1 MLSSDTR
8 PHYLSGGVRPVKIL
22 VTGPFAVGKT
32 TLVCTVSE
40 IPPLRTEEV
49 MTQAGQLV
57 DDLVGVRG
65 KSTTT
70 VAIDFGR
77 RTLPG
82 GAVALYL
89 FGMAGQERFVPLWR
103 DFAHGALGALVLAD
117 PRRVQDSFSAM
128 ARLEEMGLPYAV
140 AVNQFDDAPRHPEHE
155 YRQAFDLEPATPLVR
170 CDARDHSSV
179 LRALIALVEYLLV
192 SQQEAS

>member
-1 MLSSDTR
+1 MPSSDV
-8 PHYLSGGVRPVKIL
+8 HYLDGGVRPVKIL

-49 MTQAGQLV
+49 MTQRGELV
-57 DDLVGVRG
+57 DDLNGVDG
-65 KSTTT
+65 KTTTT

-82 GAVALYL
+82 GALALYL

-117 PRRVQDSFSAM
+117 PRRVEDSFTTM

-155 YRQAFDLEPATPLVR
+155 YREAFDLDAITPLVH
-170 CDARDHSSV
+170 CDARDHQSV
-179 LRALIALVEYLLV
+179 MRALIALVEYLLV
-192 SQQEAS
+192 AKEKAS

>member
-1 MLSSDTR
+1 MLSSDPR
-8 PHYLSGGVRPVKIL
+8 PHYLPGGVRPVKIL

-49 MTQAGQLV
+49 MTQAGRLV
-57 DDLVGVRG
+57 DDLAGVRG
-65 KSTTT
+65 KTTTT

-82 GAVALYL
+82 GALALYL

-117 PRRVQDSFSAM
+117 PRRVQDSFTTM

-140 AVNQFDDAPRHPEHE
+140 AVNQFDDAPQHPEHE
-155 YRQAFDLEPATPLVR
+155 YRQAFDLDPATPLVR
-170 CDARDHSSV
+170 CDARDHNSV
-179 LRALIALVEYLLV
+179 LRALIALVEYLLLAHK
-192 SQQEAS
+192 EAS

>member
-1 MLSSDTR
+1 MRSSDTR

-82 GAVALYL
+82 GALALYL

-179 LRALIALVEYLLV
+179 LRALIALVEYLLAV
-192 SQQEAS
+192 RQEAS

>member
-1 MLSSDTR
+1 MRSSEPR
-8 PHYLSGGVRPVKIL
+8 YLSGGVHPVKIL

-32 TLVCTVSE
+32 TLVGTVSE

-49 MTQAGQLV
+49 MTERGELV
-57 DDLVGVRG
+57 DDLVGMRG

-82 GAVALYL
+82 GALALYL

-117 PRRVQDSFSAM
+117 PRRVQDSFTAM
-128 ARLEEMGLPYAV
+128 TRLEEMGLRYAV
-140 AVNQFDDAPRHPEHE
+140 AVNQFDDAPHHPDHE
-155 YRQAFDLEPATPLVR
+155 YRQAFDLDLTTPLVR
-170 CDARDHSSV
+170 CDARDHGSV

-192 SQQEAS
+192 ARQEAS

>member
-1 MLSSDTR
+1 MHSSEVR

-57 DDLVGVRG
+57 DDLVGVRS
-65 KSTTT
+65 KTTTT

-82 GAVALYL
+82 GALALYL

-128 ARLEEMGLPYAV
+128 SRLEEMGLPYAV
-140 AVNQFDDAPRHPEHE
+140 AVNQFDDAPSHPEHE
-155 YRQAFDLEPATPLVR
+155 YRQAFDLEPATPLVS
-170 CDARDHSSV
+170 CDARDHGSV

-192 SQQEAS
+192 TKQEAS

>member
-1 MLSSDTR
+1 MHSSDPR
-8 PHYLSGGVRPVKIL
+8 PHYLPGGVRPVKLL

-32 TLVCTVSE
+32 TLVGTVSE

-49 MTQAGQLV
+49 MTQRGELV
-57 DDLVGVRG
+57 DDLAGVRD

-82 GAVALYL
+82 GTLALYL

-117 PRRVQDSFSAM
+117 PRRVQDSFTTMS
-128 ARLEEMGLPYAV
+128 RLEEMGLPYAV
-140 AVNQFDDAPRHPEHE
+140 AVNQFDEAPSHPEHE
-155 YRQAFDLEPATPLVR
+155 YRQAFDLAPGTPLVR
-170 CDARDHSSV
+170 CDARDHGSV
-179 LRALIALVEYLLV
+179 LRALIALVEYLLSSRQV
-192 SQQEAS
+192 S

>member
-1 MLSSDTR
+1 MRSSDTR

-82 GAVALYL
+82 GALALYL

-192 SQQEAS
+192 TQQEAS